1 MLMKDNSKIWLSPPH
16 IEDDEKQSLN
26 DLIDSNWVTT
36 GGHATTAFE
45 EDLKR
50 YLEVDS
56 PVVALNSGTSAIH
69 LALLL
74 AGVTRGDS
82 VMCQTMSFVA
92 TANPI
97 LYIGANPIFIDSE
110 IETWNMCPETLED
123 AIKKEIENDGRKP
136 AAIIVVHSY
145 GMPCKIGELSEIS
158 KKYNIPLIEDAA
170 EALGSKYKDKKCG
183 SFGDFATFSFNG
195 NKIITTGTGGV
206 LVIKNKKLE
215 KKARHLAN
223 QAKTSSFDYNHD
235 MLGFNYGM
243 SGLSAAMGIAQL
255 KGIEKKVNM
264 RRANNWFYREVFD
277 PVEEVFV
284 LKEPIF
290 NFFSNFWLTTILFD
304 TKAEKKLNKEGLRKY
319 LESANIESRLL
330 WKPLHQQSFYS
341 KYKYYGAGIA
351 DELYVNGLCL
361 PSGSSLSMEQKK
373 RIASVIKDY
382 FKTDI

>member
-1 MLMKDNSKIWLSPPH
+1 MKDNSKIWLSPPH

-36 GGHATTAFE
+36 GGPATTAFE

-110 IETWNMCPETLED
+110 METWNICPETLEN
-123 AIKKEIENDGRKP
+123 AIKKEIENDGKIP

-145 GMPCKIGELSEIS
+145 GMPCKIDELSEIS

-195 NKIITTGTGGV
+195 NKIITTGTGGA

-215 KKARHLAN
+215 KNARHLAN
-223 QAKTSSFDYNHD
+223 QAKTSNLDYNHD
-235 MLGFNYGM
+235 MLGYNYGI

-255 KGIEKKVNM
+255 KGVEKKVNI

-277 PVEEVFV
+277 TIEEVFM
-284 LKEPIF
+284 LKEPILSF
-290 NFFSNFWLTTILFD
+290 YSNFWLTTILFD
-304 TKAEKKLNKEGLRKY
+304 PKGENKLNKDDLRKC
-319 LESANIESRLL
+319 LEAENIECRML

-341 KYKYYGAGIA
+341 KYNYYGNGIA
-351 DELYVNGLCL
+351 EMLYLNGLCL
-361 PSGSSLSMEQKK
+361 PSGSSLSMKEKDH
-373 RIASVIKDY
+373 IASVIKDY
-382 FKTDI
+382 FKN